1 MVATLQA
8 TDESADQ
15 RVSRKNHKDSDE
27 DNQPMIVDQDA
38 FNQVY
43 NDGED
48 KGA

>member
-1 MVATLQA
+1 M
-8 TDESADQ
+8 ADRRGRGRQ
-15 RVSRKNHKDSDE
+15 SLKIIAIVMKI
-27 DNQPMIVDQDA
+27 IVDQDP